1 MPKKKNGQ
9 TVSEVDPS
17 FGPQMNIPNRAE
29 RKALLE
35 ELEKA
40 HEQGREESIP
50 GYGAYAEKFK
60 ALDRL
65 MDEYSELDP
74 WGLPKELTAD
84 QKAAFDRQV
93 KQILSYKSF
102 IRA

>member
-60 ALDRL
+60 AL
-65 MDEYSELDP
+65 
-74 WGLPKELTAD
+74 GLQTA
-84 QKAAFDRQV
+84 AASSAV
-93 KQILSYKSF
+93 GILLVHPVQECCWIF
-102 IRA
+102 INRC